1 MNSKRKILIVSGF
14 FPYPTYHGGMVDVWQ
29 RIIGLKELGFT
40 IDLLY
45 TSKFVVEQEHIDIVS
60 EYINCFYKVDRK
72 NRAIDFFNFSPLQV
86 ISRNNLQNVS
96 INKSYDYLILEG
108 DYVGSVV
115 HNYTIKANKLIVRS
129 HNDES
134 HYFKNLS
141 KSSKSLLRKVFYTT
155 ESYKFKRYTKKIYD
169 KADKIWFI
177 SKKEESIFKT
187 GNSSTKSIHLPVPFS
202 ISDIKRP
209 VLKSKSVLFVGS
221 LFMDNNMEGILWYLN
236 TIHAKICKE
245 VNEYKLIIAGS
256 LGEKKEQELRKV
268 FDAYTNIDLHFN
280 CSNLLELYAG
290 ATVFINP
297 MLHGAGVKIKSVN
310 AIVNGLPLVSTNVGV
325 EGIGLTPRKEF
336 LLGDTAADFREA
348 VIMLLLYPEKGHSL
362 VQYAQQYLKENHY
375 LEILKN
381 ELCT

>member
-14 FPYPTYHGGMVDVWQ
+14 FPYPTFHGGMVDVWQ
-29 RIIGLKELGFT
+29 RIIGLKELGFS

-60 EYINCFYKVDRK
+60 EYVDCFYKVNRK
-72 NRAIDFFNFSPLQV
+72 NRGIDFFNLSPLQV
-86 ISRNNLQNVS
+86 ISRNKLQNIS
-96 INKSYDYLILEG
+96 INKSYDYLLLEG

-115 HNYTIKANKLIVRS
+115 NNYSIRANKLIIRS

-141 KSSKSLLRKVFYTT
+141 KSSKSLFRKVFYTT

-187 GNSSTKSIHLPVPFS
+187 SNSPTKSIHLPAPFS
-202 ISDIKRP
+202 ISDIKKP
-209 VLKSKSVLFVGS
+209 ALKSKSVLFVGS

-236 TIHAKICKE
+236 TIHSKICKE
-245 VNEYKLIIAGS
+245 VKEYKLIIAGS
-256 LGEKKEQELRKV
+256 LGEGKEKEFTKI
-268 FDAYTNIDLHFN
+268 FGAYTNVDLHFN
-280 CSNLLELYAG
+280 CNNLLELYSA

-325 EGIGLTPRKEF
+325 EGIGLTPNKEF
-336 LLGDTAADFREA
+336 LLGDTAADFSEA
-348 VIMLLLYPEKGHSL
+348 VTMLLQQPAKGHSL
-362 VQYAQQYLKENHY
+362 VQYAQHYLKENHY

>member
-14 FPYPTYHGGMVDVWQ
+14 FPYPTFHGGMVDVWQ
-29 RIIGLKELGFT
+29 RIIGLKELHFT

-45 TSKFVVEQEHIDIVS
+45 TSKFDVEQEHIDIVS
-60 EYINCFYKVDRK
+60 EYVNCFYKVDRK

-86 ISRNNLQNVS
+86 ISRNKLQNVS

-115 HNYTIKANKLIVRS
+115 NNYTIKTNKLIIRS
-129 HNDES
+129 HNDEC

-141 KSSKSLLRKVFYTT
+141 KSSKSLFRKVFYAT
-155 ESYKFKRYTKKIYD
+155 ESFKFKRYTKKIYD

-187 GNSSTKSIHLPVPFS
+187 GSSLTKSIHLPAPFS
-202 ISDIKRP
+202 ISDIKIP
-209 VLKSKSVLFVGS
+209 DLKSKSVLFVGS
-221 LFMDNNMEGILWYLN
+221 LFMDNNIEGILWYLN

-256 LGEKKEQELRKV
+256 LGERREEELTKV
-268 FDAYTNIDLHFN
+268 FGTYTNVDLHFN
-280 CSNLLELYAG
+280 CTNLLELYSR

-310 AIVNGLPLVSTNVGV
+310 AIVNGLPLVSTNIGV
-325 EGIGLTPRKEF
+325 EGMGLTPDKEF

-348 VIMLLLYPEKGHSL
+348 VILLLQYPEKGHAL
-362 VQYAQQYLKENHY
+362 VQYAQKYLKENHY